1 VLFIEAIRV
10 DKDHLQEA
18 VRQELHRERK
28 KLPMAPKIFFP
39 LPLVSVK
46 ETSET
51 PFEKSARPRKYLS
64 PAGA

>member
-10 DKDHLQEA
+10 DKDHLQKPPA
-18 VRQELHRERK
+18 GIASRKK

-51 PFEKSARPRKYLS
+51 PFEKSARPRNTCRRR
-64 PAGA
+64 A